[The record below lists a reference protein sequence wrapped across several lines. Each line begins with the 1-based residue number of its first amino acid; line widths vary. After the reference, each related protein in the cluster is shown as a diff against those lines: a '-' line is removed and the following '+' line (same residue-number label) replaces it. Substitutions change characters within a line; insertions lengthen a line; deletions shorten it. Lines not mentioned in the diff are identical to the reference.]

1 MLQQMREKALTHEG
15 DMSEETQLPAYNRWL
30 VILGTAL
37 IQLGVGTFY
46 AWSIF
51 NTPILKMFGVLV
63 LDEQGNVAA
72 VQPHLGSVSLIFST
86 GSLLLA
92 LSTIVV

>member
-1 MLQQMREKALTHEG
+1 
-15 DMSEETQLPAYNRWL
+15 MSEETQLPTYNRWL

-37 IQLGVGTFY
+37 IQLGVGAFY
-46 AWSIF
+46 VWSIF

-63 LDEQGNVAA
+63 LDEQGNVAT
-72 VQPHLGSVSLIFST
+72 VQPHLGSVSLIFSI
-86 GSLLLA
+86 GWLSLV